1 MEACNIKNLS
11 FAYPNGKC
19 AISGIDLLIE
29 KGEFV
34 CLCGPSGCGKTTLLK
49 MLKPALSPAGEF
61 TGEIDFYGEP
71 VKNLTEREQ
80 ASRIGYVL
88 QDVENQIVT
97 DKVWHE
103 LAFGLESLGVK
114 SDEIRK
120 RVAEMAAFFGIGDWF
135 HKKTTEL
142 SGGQKQLLN
151 LASVMVMQPDV
162 LILDEP
168 TSQLDPIA
176 AEEFLKTLDKINKE
190 FGTTVILS
198 EHRLEEAFSI
208 ADRVVVMDAGCV
220 VCQGAPRAVTKEL
233 KEKNHTIYLSL
244 PTPARV
250 YASLEQGEDFPLT
263 VREGR
268 SWLENY
274 SEKHQPDATLIPDDK
289 ERNVSP
295 YIELKNVWFRYE
307 KNSPD
312 VLKGM
317 SLSVGKGEIFSVL
330 GGNGSGKTTMLSLI
344 SGLNTP
350 YRGSV
355 TIGGENLKNI
365 KNLYTEVIGVLPQDP
380 KLLFTKNTVKKEL
393 EEIIKDDEKIYEYA
407 RLCKI
412 SQLLDSHPYDLSGG
426 EQQRA
431 ALCKVLMKNPE
442 ILLLDEPTKGFDAH
456 FKSQF
461 KDILYELKNRGKTVI
476 LVSHDVEFCAEV
488 SDCCSMIFDGAA
500 TATATPREFFCKNH
514 FYTTAANRM
523 ARTVIE
529 NALTAEDI
537 ILAFG
542 KKPPE
547 KSVSEHKEK
556 LPKTPAKKQ
565 ENKVSKKRKI
575 HLSTLLAVLF
585 ALLAVPATVYAGM
598 TVLNDEK
605 YYFISLLIIAEA
617 FIPFLAAFEGQK
629 PQARELMTIAVL
641 CALAVAGRVVF
652 APIAQIKPMLAIV
665 IISGVCLGCET
676 GFMVGA
682 ISAFVS
688 NFFFGQGPWTPWQ
701 MLAFAI
707 VGFLAGVI
715 FAKTKKPKIWLCV
728 YGFFSSMLFY
738 SGLVNFSSVLLMK
751 MPLTGEAVLSIYS
764 AGLPFDL
771 MHAVSTTVFLWLLA
785 KPMIE
790 KIERVKT
797 KYGIAQTEAEQI

>member
-1 MEACNIKNLS
+1 MEAFNIKDLS

-19 AISGIDLLIE
+19 AISDIDLLIE

-49 MLKPALSPAGEF
+49 LLKPALSPTGDF
-61 TGEIDFYGEP
+61 FGEIDFYGEP

-198 EHRLEEAFSI
+198 EHRLEEVFSI

-233 KEKNHTIYLSL
+233 KEKNHTMYLSL

-274 SEKHQPDATLIPDDK
+274 SEKHQPDAMLIPKDK

-307 KNSPD
+307 KNAPD

-317 SLSVGKGEIFSVL
+317 SLSVGKGEIFGVL

-350 YRGSV
+350 YHGSV
-355 TIGGENLKNI
+355 TIDDKNLKDI

-393 EEIIKDDEKIYEYA
+393 EEIIKDDEKINKYA

-412 SQLLDSHPYDLSGG
+412 SELLNSHPYDLSGG

-456 FKSQF
+456 FKREF
-461 KDILYELKNRGKTVI
+461 KDILYELKNQGKTVI

-500 TATATPREFFCKNH
+500 TATATPREFFCNNH

-547 KSVSEHKEK
+547 KSVSVNKEK

-565 ENKVSKKRKI
+565 EKKVSKKRKI
-575 HLSTLLAVLF
+575 PFATLIAVLF
-585 ALLAVPATVYAGM
+585 VLLAVPATVYAGM
-598 TVLNDEK
+598 TVLKDEK

-617 FIPFLAAFEGQK
+617 FIPFLAAFEGRK
-629 PQARELMTIAVL
+629 PQARELVTIAVL

-707 VGFLAGVI
+707 VGFFAGVI
-715 FAKTKKPKIWLCV
+715 FAKAKKSKLLLCL
-728 YGFFSSMLFY
+728 YGFFSSMILY

-751 MPLTGEAVLSIYS
+751 MPLTAEAVLSIYS

-771 MHAVSTTVFLWLLA
+771 MHAVSTTVFLWPLA
-785 KPMIE
+785 NPMIE

-797 KYGIAQTEAEQI
+797 KYGIIKVQ

>member
-1 MEACNIKNLS
+1 MEAFNIKDLS

-49 MLKPALSPAGEF
+49 LLKPALSPEGEVD
-61 TGEIDFYGEP
+61 GEIDFYGEP

-114 SDEIRK
+114 NDEIRK

-198 EHRLEEAFSI
+198 EHRLEEVFSI

-220 VCQGAPRAVTKEL
+220 VCQGAPRAVTKKL
-233 KEKNHTIYLSL
+233 KEKNHTMYLSL

-250 YASLEQGEDFPLT
+250 YASLEHGEDFPLT

-274 SEKHQPDATLIPDDK
+274 SEKHQPDARLIPEDK

-355 TIGGENLKNI
+355 TIGGKSLKDI

-393 EEIIKDDEKIYEYA
+393 EEIIKDDEKINEYA

-412 SQLLDSHPYDLSGG
+412 SQLLYSHPYDLSGG

-431 ALCKVLMKNPE
+431 ALCKVLMKNPD

-456 FKSQF
+456 FKSEF
-461 KDILYELKNRGKTVI
+461 EDVLYELKNQGKTVI
-476 LVSHDVEFCAEV
+476 LVSHDVEFCAKV

-500 TATATPREFFCKNH
+500 TATATPKEFFSKNH

-523 ARTVIE
+523 ARSVIE

-542 KKPPE
+542 KKTPE
-547 KSVSEHKEK
+547 KSVSENKEK
-556 LPKTPAKKQ
+556 LPEMSAKKQ
-565 ENKVSKKRKI
+565 ENRVNKTRKI
-575 HLSTLLAVLF
+575 PFATLIAVLF
-585 ALLAVPATVYAGM
+585 ALLAVPATVYTGM
-598 TVLNDEK
+598 WLLKDEK

-617 FIPFLAAFEGQK
+617 FIPFLTAFEGRK
-629 PQARELMTIAVL
+629 PQARELVTIAVL

-652 APIAQIKPMLAIV
+652 APVAQIKPMLAIV

-707 VGFLAGVI
+707 VGFFAGVI
-715 FAKTKKPKIWLCV
+715 FAKAKRSKILLCL
-728 YGFFSSMLFY
+728 YGFFSSIIFPY
-738 SGLVNFSSVLLMK
+738 
-751 MPLTGEAVLSIYS
+751 E
-764 AGLPFDL
+764 
-771 MHAVSTTVFLWLLA
+771 
-785 KPMIE
+785 
-790 KIERVKT
+790 
-797 KYGIAQTEAEQI
+797 